1 MSMAS
6 PTLAGAPQWQREVWR
21 RQQDEMVA
29 VPSYLD
35 VDKAEADAF
44 LAYVARLRSASSTA
58 NSTTTTAT
66 TATSSS
72 SSTSSP
78 ASSSQPSPSTK
89 KKQEKQ
95 KKEKRSGSGLG
106 GSTAA
111 AAGGEKATN
120 KRWKRRKQ
128 SLGEVAVSEEAPAT
142 STSSPSSS
150 PRREAIDETILEHRV
165 QIQVRALARYN
176 LLARATTHVVEREA

>member
-1 MSMAS
+1 
-6 PTLAGAPQWQREVWR
+6 
-21 RQQDEMVA
+21 MVA

-35 VDKAEADAF
+35 VDKVEADSF
-44 LAYVARLRSASSTA
+44 LAYVARLRSASST
-58 NSTTTTAT
+58 TTTTA
-66 TATSSS
+66 ATSASSS
-72 SSTSSP
+72 SPSSSP
-78 ASSSQPSPSTK
+78 QPSPSTK

-95 KKEKRSGSGLG
+95 KKEKRSGSGMG
-106 GSTAA
+106 GSTA

-142 STSSPSSS
+142 TTSSS
-150 PRREAIDETILEHRV
+150 PRREGIAETVLADRV

-176 LLARATTHVVEREA
+176 LLARATTHVAEREA

>member
-1 MSMAS
+1 MAS

-44 LAYVARLRSASSTA
+44 LAYVARLRSASSTT
-58 NSTTTTAT
+58 SSTTTTTAT
-66 TATSSS
+66 S

>member
-1 MSMAS
+1 MAS

-35 VDKAEADAF
+35 VDKVEADSF
-44 LAYVARLRSASSTA
+44 LAYVARLRSASST
-58 NSTTTTAT
+58 TTTA
-66 TATSSS
+66 ATSASS
-72 SSTSSP
+72 SSP
-78 ASSSQPSPSTK
+78 ASSPQASPSTK

-95 KKEKRSGSGLG
+95 KKQKRSGSGMG
-106 GSTAA
+106 GSTA

-142 STSSPSSS
+142 TSS
-150 PRREAIDETILEHRV
+150 PRREGIAETVLADRV

-176 LLARATTHVVEREA
+176 LLARATTHVAEREA